1 MGGWVADG
9 RRLAGAATTALP
21 MPDPTAAPS
30 PSTPLRATATQRR
43 RLRAVWRS
51 AGWPC
56 RDPVEAELL
65 AAGWLAVRVDA
76 GGRETLVV
84 TAAGVAVMAEGT
96 AGHRAARDAHEALV
110 VRVARALQRE
120 GRLVWRG
127 LALRAGLAAVD
138 VAVDAGVAVPALFP
152 DDGVA
157 APAPRRRWVL
167 AQPDL
172 FSIRPSSR
180 VDGLLPLAH
189 EIKVHRADL
198 LSDLRRPAKGA
209 AYHALAGACWYVLR
223 EGIGEADEV
232 PAPHGVLLARCDR
245 FEVLRPPQRES
256 RSLDL
261 ATWLALARAAPEPP
275 PDEPDQATLG
285 GRVGDAPGAPPD

>member
-1 MGGWVADG
+1 
-9 RRLAGAATTALP
+9 
-21 MPDPTAAPS
+21 MPDPAAAP
-30 PSTPLRATATQRR
+30 PASTPLRATASHRR

-56 RDPVEAELL
+56 RDAVEAELL

-76 GGRETLVV
+76 SGRETVAV

-96 AGHRAARDAHEALV
+96 AGHRAARHAHEALV
-110 VRVARALQRE
+110 ARVARALQRE

-127 LALRAGLAAVD
+127 LALRAGLAAAD
-138 VAVDAGVAVPALFP
+138 DAIDAGIEAPPRSALFP
-152 DDGVA
+152 DDGPVA
-157 APAPRRRWVL
+157 PVPRRRWVL

-180 VDGLLPLAH
+180 IDGLLPLAH

-232 PAPHGVLLARCDR
+232 PAPHGVLLARRDR
-245 FEVLRPPQRES
+245 LEVLRPPQREP

-261 ATWLALARAAPEPP
+261 ATWLALARATPEPP

-285 GRVGDAPGAPPD
+285 GPVGDTSASPPD